1 MRSQSALVHIIRIKT
16 TQEAAAPWMDG
27 QRGRELQRSD
37 VQWSCNRVKAAE
49 DHGTGKS
56 LGTLGLR
63 FGQSLL
69 LTLLLLIPR
78 IPHPQQIVYDDRVIN
93 VVLREEEGVK
103 TYRIIKWGQCNSHI
117 N

>member
-1 MRSQSALVHIIRIKT
+1 
-16 TQEAAAPWMDG
+16 MDG
-27 QRGRELQRSD
+27 QRGRKLQRSD

-69 LTLLLLIPR
+69 LTLLLLILR
-78 IPHPQQIVYDDRVIN
+78 IPHPQQIVYDDRVID
-93 VVLREEEGVK
+93 VVLGGGQDLSDHK
-103 TYRIIKWGQCNSHI
+103 MGQCNSHI